1 MDMTK
6 FNVIIVEDNEDDL
19 LLMLIALKKAGC
31 APNYTRV
38 QTRPELEAALKDKQW
53 QLVISDHAMPAFSAP
68 EALEVLK
75 ESGRDLPF
83 IIVSGTIDE
92 EFAATVMDKGAD
104 DYIDKSDLSGLLPAV
119 KRVLEKVT

>member
-1 MDMTK
+1 MNSL
-6 FNVIIVEDNEDDL
+6 NVIIVEDNEDDL

-31 APNYTRV
+31 APNYTQV
-38 QTRPELEAALKDKQW
+38 QTRPELEAALQDEQW

-75 ESGRDLPF
+75 DSGRKLPF

-92 EFAATVMDKGAD
+92 KFAATIMDNGAD
-104 DYIDKSDLSGLLPAV
+104 DYIDKGALSGLLPAV
-119 KRVLEKVT
+119 KRVLEK